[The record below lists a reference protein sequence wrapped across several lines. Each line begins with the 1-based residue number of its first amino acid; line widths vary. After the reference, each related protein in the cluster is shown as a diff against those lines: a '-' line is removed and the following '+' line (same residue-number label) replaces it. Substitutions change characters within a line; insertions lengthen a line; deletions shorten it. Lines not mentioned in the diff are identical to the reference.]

1 MRPPSVHWLASFLPP
16 SSLPDALPRVDV
28 SASLGRVGLWEG
40 ALSLFYEMH
49 ERALPIDTHTYTA
62 VAKALKDGRQWASAH
77 KFLGT
82 VATYGQNDMVS

>member
-1 MRPPSVHWLASFLPP
+1 
-16 SSLPDALPRVDV
+16 
-28 SASLGRVGLWEG
+28 VGLWEG

-82 VATYGQNDMVS
+82 IATYGQNNMVS